1 MTTAIRNLILLAI
14 VVGFAGAVTV
24 LSLSDR
30 APAAVAEA
38 KTVVK
43 DIGSEAEDRAGI
55 DVVDRTDIPAEFD
68 KIGHA
73 VMWGTGMLVLGLL
86 FRRRFPPLIM
96 AFLLTAISIG
106 FELAQSSYTSSRALQ
121 PSDAVANAFG
131 IGVAF
136 VVVVFIGAVIDFV
149 FFPLLR
155 SFRRAVV

>member
-1 MTTAIRNLILLAI
+1 MIRNLLLLAI
-14 VVGFAGAVTV
+14 VVGFAGSVTV

-43 DIGSEAEDRAGI
+43 DLGSEAEHRAGI
-55 DVVDRTDIPAEFD
+55 DVVDRDDIPAEFD

-73 VMWGTGMLVLGLL
+73 VLWGTGMLVLGFL
-86 FRRRFPPLIM
+86 FRRRVPPLVM
-96 AFLLTAISIG
+96 ALLLTAVSFG
-106 FELAQSSYTSSRALQ
+106 FELAQASYTSSRALQ
-121 PSDAVANAFG
+121 LSDAVANAFG
-131 IGVAF
+131 VGVAF
-136 VVVVFIGAVIDFV
+136 VIVVFAGAVIDFV